1 MKRRIWTGSLLL
13 GAALVALWA
22 TPSRAANDTTS
33 GTTYAVVVG
42 IDEYMRDTIGKLQFA
57 VADAKLLAQ
66 ALQDIVKVPKANIFV
81 FTSDSVEETTQP
93 KNTNIGLC
101 LDELQKKVKPN
112 DTVIFY
118 FAGHGVTLDGE
129 SFLLTQEADNRSK
142 TTLKSSSMRAGDLS
156 LSLSSCAAEKTLTL
170 LDACRNDPT
179 GKSATSLDSAFT
191 KNMTVSPRAGQQAA
205 TFFSCAVGQRSW
217 EWNDKKHGFFT
228 YFLVDGL
235 RSGAIGPDGRVT
247 VQSLGNCL
255 AKNVPPATKRYAEAA
270 QTPFFAYQGPS
281 ADSWLLAQYPATQA
295 PVVAGL
301 ATEKKVLELD
311 GLRAQLDTE
320 IAARKAAEARANLA
334 ESRAQELETRLAIL
348 QKGASPSSDPQTLSL
363 QKQLEAARQDL
374 AAARTELVRARA
386 ELAARK
392 GNPQAQ
398 AGSAGNLAM
407 VANAEAQGKALQSE
421 NRVVDAQV
429 QLTRAQLGAT
439 SREVTL
445 VDPGLQ
451 QQMDLALDDARR
463 KRTKA
468 KLASAQDP
476 ELKGAVAFDA
486 RMQASEADEHL
497 LGLQHEKLQND
508 VVALESAY
516 MSSLQKA
523 TSANAAL
530 KNQVEVLQAQ
540 QQKESVASRYFAAL
554 SDYASL
560 SKTHFEG
567 EVAYT
572 QRKLSLV
579 ERFEKSQAELKLT
592 QRQRDQALAER
603 SKALTD
609 LEASDRKN
617 EQLQGELA
625 HLHREFDVLT
635 AELRSKEDY
644 LALVRHRSLNAGSDS
659 ASNGRLDAGPL
670 DMRITRPIRPGDY
683 SEAVPAGPEAQELPK
698 P

>member
-1 MKRRIWTGSLLL
+1 
-13 GAALVALWA
+13 
-22 TPSRAANDTTS
+22 
-33 GTTYAVVVG
+33 
-42 IDEYMRDTIGKLQFA
+42 
-57 VADAKLLAQ
+57 
-66 ALQDIVKVPKANIFV
+66 
-81 FTSDSVEETTQP
+81 
-93 KNTNIGLC
+93 
-101 LDELQKKVKPN
+101 
-112 DTVIFY
+112 
-118 FAGHGVTLDGE
+118 
-129 SFLLTQEADNRSK
+129 
-142 TTLKSSSMRAGDLS
+142 
-156 LSLSSCAAEKTLTL
+156 
-170 LDACRNDPT
+170 
-179 GKSATSLDSAFT
+179 
-191 KNMTVSPRAGQQAA
+191 
-205 TFFSCAVGQRSW
+205 
-217 EWNDKKHGFFT
+217 
-228 YFLVDGL
+228 
-235 RSGAIGPDGRVT
+235 
-247 VQSLGNCL
+247 
-255 AKNVPPATKRYAEAA
+255 
-270 QTPFFAYQGPS
+270 
-281 ADSWLLAQYPATQA
+281 
-295 PVVAGL
+295 
-301 ATEKKVLELD
+301 
-311 GLRAQLDTE
+311 
-320 IAARKAAEARANLA
+320 
-334 ESRAQELETRLAIL
+334 
-348 QKGASPSSDPQTLSL
+348 
-363 QKQLEAARQDL
+363 
-374 AAARTELVRARA
+374 
-386 ELAARK
+386 
-392 GNPQAQ
+392 
-398 AGSAGNLAM
+398 
-407 VANAEAQGKALQSE
+407 
-421 NRVVDAQV
+421 
-429 QLTRAQLGAT
+429 
-439 SREVTL
+439 
-445 VDPGLQ
+445 
-451 QQMDLALDDARR
+451 MDLALDDARR

-567 EVAYT
+567 EGAYT